1 MPIGIAIGAS
11 TAISAGA
18 SIIGANKQKKA
29 SERAITAQTEA
40 SGNSDR
46 IALQISQEQAAR
58 NEPFRQLGLASINPY
73 ADLLGLDYQ
82 YGGAGG
88 GASQQ
93 PTNGFLAQHLRS
105 QSGGQGRPQ
114 RGYAGG
120 GGGRERGGNAFNNV
134 ARRAVYGAD
143 PTNYRGSFGV
153 PGGINYEPDDYEFAG
168 GRRFDPYYAGGGQG
182 QDGGFAYGTGQVLPP
197 QNGFNAAPTQQER
210 TASAQEALEN
220 RPGFQ
225 FRVRQGV
232 KALDNSAAA
241 RGMTQSGAQIKA
253 ALQYG
258 QDYGSNEYD
267 KELNRLSVARGGGQ
281 TATRDTNQAAAQ
293 YGATAASNA
302 FNLGNARASAYNR
315 QGQASADAISGVAD
329 AAGRGVN
336 AYGQYDGWWG

>member
-1 MPIGIAIGAS
+1 MPTGIAIVGS

-29 SERAITAQTEA
+29 SERAIAAQTEA

-93 PTNGFLAQHLRS
+93 PKNGFLAQYLRS
-105 QSGGQGRPQ
+105 QNGGQGRPQ
-114 RGYAGG
+114 QGYAGG
-120 GGGRERGGNAFNNV
+120 RGGNAF
-134 ARRAVYGAD
+134 RSSRGD

-153 PGGINYEPDDYEFAG
+153 PGGGRINYEQEPDDYEFGGYRLDPSYAAG
-168 GRRFDPYYAGGGQG
+168 TPTPNAFNAFNAPA
-182 QDGGFAYGTGQVLPP
+182 
-197 QNGFNAAPTQQER
+197 NFNAAPTQQER

-253 ALQYG
+253 ALRYG

-315 QGQASADAISGVAD
+315 QGQASANAFNGVAD
-329 AAGRGVN
+329 AIGMGVN
-336 AYGQYDGWWG
+336 AYGEYDGWWG